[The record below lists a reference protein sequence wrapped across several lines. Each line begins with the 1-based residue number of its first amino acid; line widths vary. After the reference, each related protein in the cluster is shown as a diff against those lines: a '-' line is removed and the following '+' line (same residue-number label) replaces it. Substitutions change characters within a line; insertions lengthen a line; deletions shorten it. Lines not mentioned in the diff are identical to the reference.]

1 MAAMVGFCKVE
12 VKPFGPVH
20 AKDSASVAPPV
31 NVKVLPSQIG
41 LGAAEAL
48 TAVGTLQPMQPKA
61 TQVFS
66 GAPLNASKHRVLM
79 L

>member
-1 MAAMVGFCKVE
+1 MVGFCKVE

-41 LGAAEAL
+41 LRAAEAL
-48 TAVGTLQPMQPKA
+48 TAVGASQPMQPKA
-61 TQVFS
+61 TQLFPGV
-66 GAPLNASKHRVLM
+66 PLNASKHLVSVL
-79 L
+79 